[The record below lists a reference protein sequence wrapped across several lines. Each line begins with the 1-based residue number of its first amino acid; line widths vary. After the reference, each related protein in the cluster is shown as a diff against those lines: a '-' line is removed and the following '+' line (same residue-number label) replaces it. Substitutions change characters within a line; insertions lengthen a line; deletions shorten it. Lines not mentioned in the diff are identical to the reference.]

1 MNNLTVLIPTSPI
14 PSHPSTAILD
24 ETIANIRKYTDARII
39 IMFDGI
45 HQSLESRREQYKEY
59 YDNVISK
66 SELYGDVQ
74 LVKFPSH
81 LHQSGMTKYV
91 LSNLVKTTL
100 VMFCEHDTS
109 PIGEIPFAA
118 ICHTVE
124 QSNNINCIRFNIF
137 DKIPDEHRY
146 LMLEEKTFLWKG
158 QAVGMSM
165 IDYKDRIDSVVEI
178 TRTIQWSQ
186 RPHIAKT
193 KWYLDILKSYFTN
206 ESKCMIED
214 IMHGRVQV
222 DYENNLKKDFYG
234 LAIYT
239 PDGNQLRS
247 YHSDGRGSDEKI
259 IYG

>member
-91 LSNLVKTTL
+91 LSNLVKTPL

-109 PIGEIPFAA
+109 PIGEIPFEDLCEFV
-118 ICHTVE
+118 IV
-124 QSNNINCIRFNIF
+124 SDVVNCIRFNIF
-137 DKIPDEHRY
+137 EKIPVEHEY
-146 LMLEEKTFLWKG
+146 LMLHE
-158 QAVGMSM
+158 
-165 IDYKDRIDSVVEI
+165 YKMFKDHIIR
-178 TRTIQWSQ
+178 RTIQWSQ

-193 KWYLDILKSYFTN
+193 KWYLDILRSYFTN

>member
-59 YDNVISK
+59 YDNVVSK
-66 SELYGDVQ
+66 SKSYGDVQ

-91 LSNLVKTTL
+91 LSNLVKTPL

-109 PIGEIPFAA
+109 PIGNIPFDDLCLL
-118 ICHTVE
+118 IENHDT
-124 QSNNINCIRFNIF
+124 INCIRFNIF
-137 DKIPDEHRY
+137 DSIPNEHQY
-146 LMLEEKTFLWKG
+146 LMLNKEPSTARYWVHG
-158 QAVGMSM
+158 G
-165 IDYKDRIDSVVEI
+165 IDIQIKIV
-178 TRTIQWSQ
+178 RTIQWSQ

-193 KWYLDILKSYFTN
+193 KWYLDILRSYFTN